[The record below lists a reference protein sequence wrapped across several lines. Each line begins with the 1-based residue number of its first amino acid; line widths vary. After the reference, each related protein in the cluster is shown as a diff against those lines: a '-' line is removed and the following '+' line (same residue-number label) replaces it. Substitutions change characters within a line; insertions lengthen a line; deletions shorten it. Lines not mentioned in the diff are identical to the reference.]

1 MATVKPSAGADADDD
16 DIEEMQG
23 CTRVPRGSAQCC
35 CSRITPAEPWGA
47 RLECARRA
55 VSAVTLTHVLEFLM
69 RAENSTVQPIL
80 SFIDNCSLI
89 AALLA
94 SVSGTLLSTWTT
106 WLLDGTVGGVA
117 NGSAAASPANRLH
130 LHSAVWAFLLTLF
143 TLILCALQR
152 ASISLVANLV
162 HVGVDGRPLDAALL
176 ENERRRQVLAEL
188 RFYPFYGLPVVL
200 LLLALCFL
208 TIWTLLY
215 VRAWLPSD
223 FVWLVIY
230 VTVFCT
236 VAFSLLL
243 GRYVRHIS
251 EISMHRDHEARRARR
266 HGYRISDDAHK
277 EQ

>member
-1 MATVKPSAGADADDD
+1 MASAVAPSADDD
-16 DIEEMQG
+16 DVEEMQG
-23 CTRVPRGSAQCC
+23 CARVPRGTARCC
-35 CSRITPAEPWGA
+35 FSRITPAEPWGA

-55 VSAVTLTHVLEFLM
+55 VSAATLTHVLEFLM
-69 RAENSTVQPIL
+69 RAESSTVQPIL

-106 WLLDGTVGGVA
+106 WLDVA
-117 NGSAAASPANRLH
+117 HASAAANRLH
-130 LHSAVWAFLLTLF
+130 LHSAVWAFLFTLF

-200 LLLALCFL
+200 LVLALCFL
-208 TIWTLLY
+208 AIWTLLY
-215 VRAWLPSD
+215 VRAWLPHD
-223 FVWLVIY
+223 FVWLTCY
-230 VTVFCT
+230 V
-236 VAFSLLL
+236 VAFTGIAFLLLL

-251 EISMHRDHEARRARR
+251 EISMHRDHEARRAKR
-266 HGYRISDDAHK
+266 HGYVISGELHRK